1 MTRIQQVI
9 AFAGCTV
16 LSAVLSGCT
25 SYIVAAATVRGR
37 AFVTSSDG
45 KILSCDAT
53 AGVPQCWTAE
63 QRPASG
69 GAQ

>member
-1 MTRIQQVI
+1 MARIQQVI
-9 AFAGCTV
+9 VFAGCAV
-16 LSAVLSGCT
+16 LSAVLLGCT
-25 SYIVAAATVRGR
+25 SYIATTATVRGR

-45 KILSCDAT
+45 RILNCDAT

-63 QRPASG
+63 QRSASG